1 MSVYLAGILSET
13 GLPVARGGFKKAQ
26 PPPYIVYIFSHSS
39 NFTADSRVY
48 LKRDH
53 YQIELYTEKKDIA
66 LEETLE
72 GIFDTNGLIYDKTET
87 YLESEQL
94 IEVLYEIQ
102 LIGGQT
108 NAG

>member
-1 MSVYLAGILSET
+1 MSAYLAQILSEA
-13 GLPVARGGFKKAQ
+13 GIPVTRGGFKKAQ
-26 PPPYIVYIFSHSS
+26 ALPYIVYVFSHSN
-39 NFTADSRVY
+39 NFSADSKVY
-48 LKRDH
+48 LKRDN

-66 LEETLE
+66 LEERLE
-72 GIFDTNGLIYDKTET
+72 GIFDEHGLVYDKTET
-87 YLESEQL
+87 YLESEKL

>member
-1 MSVYLAGILSET
+1 MSAYLAQILSET
-13 GLPVARGGFKKAQ
+13 GLPVARNAFLKSQA
-26 PPPYIVYIFSHSS
+26 PPYIVYVFSHSD
-39 NFTADSRVY
+39 NFSADSKVF
-48 LKRDH
+48 LKRDN

-66 LEETLE
+66 LEERLE
-72 GIFDTNGLIYDKTET
+72 GIFDEHGLVYDKTET
-87 YLESEQL
+87 YLESEKL

>member
-1 MSVYLAGILSET
+1 MSAYLAEILSQT
-13 GLPVARGGFKKAQ
+13 GLPVARGGFKKPQ
-26 PPPYIVYIFSHSS
+26 SPPYIVYVFSHSS
-39 NFTADSRVY
+39 NFTADSKVY

-53 YQIELYTEKKDIA
+53 YQIELYTEKKDTA
-66 LEETLE
+66 LEENLE
-72 GIFDTNGLIYDKTET
+72 GSFDSHGLVYDKTET
-87 YLESEQL
+87 YLESEKL

>member
-1 MSVYLAGILSET
+1 MSVSLPAMLSET
-13 GLPVARGGFKKAQ
+13 GLPVARGSFKKAQ
-26 PPPYIVYIFSHSS
+26 APPYIVYIFSHSS

-53 YQIELYTEKKDIA
+53 YQVELYTEKKDVA
-66 LEETLE
+66 LEENLE
-72 GIFDTNGLIYDKTET
+72 GIFDAHGLVYDKTET

>member
-1 MSVYLAGILSET
+1 MSVYLAQMLAEAGV
-13 GLPVARGGFKKAQ
+13 PVARNAFLKLQ
-26 PPPYIVYIFSHSS
+26 VPPYIVYVFSYSD
-39 NFTADSRVY
+39 NFTADSKVY
-48 LKRDH
+48 LKRDN

-66 LEETLE
+66 LEDKLE
-72 GIFDTNGLIYDKTET
+72 GIFDEHGLVYNKTET
-87 YLESEQL
+87 YLESEKL